1 MLQIYCLWNSFW
13 CFVCYDNLLRLSKRN
28 QASVSVP
35 LIRSV
40 IHCCLKCNKV
50 SFLNYALF
58 FTFEFVYS
66 NRKVT
71 FHVGLVINHFYKL
84 NLKRWYFLL
93 IWNLWNLFI
102 TVLYLIKYAKLACTI
117 IGYLNFWV
125 KLEQLLARKIFETN
139 RMEIFLRCGK
149 NMRHLFR
156 TQECALTVMDEKYKN
171 GVTKNSCLHL

>member
-1 MLQIYCLWNSFW
+1 M
-13 CFVCYDNLLRLSKRN
+13 RLSKRN

-50 SFLNYALF
+50 SFLKYPLF
-58 FTFEFVYS
+58 ITFKYIYF
-66 NRKVT
+66 NRKIT
-71 FHVGLVINHFYKL
+71 FHVGVVINIFYEL
-84 NLKRWYFLL
+84 NLKEIIFSF
-93 IWNLWNLFI
+93 NLKSMKSFI
-102 TVLYLIKYAKLACTI
+102 TVIYLIKYAKLACTI
-117 IGYLNFWV
+117 IGYLKFWV

-171 GVTKNSCLHL
+171 GVTKNYSFAF